1 MTGRRPALAGLLLT
15 MVACQPFTTISED
28 DEHVTY
34 QFDPTRVEQ
43 ARVAEAALDKC
54 EMSPLGSRPAVLVS
68 SEDAGALRQLSF
80 VCKAPDQGL
89 DIGPTLD
96 RALGRLSTP

>member
-1 MTGRRPALAGLLLT
+1 MTGRRLSIIYLLLT
-15 MVACQPFTTISED
+15 MAACQPFTTISED

-43 ARVAEAALDKC
+43 ARIAEAALDKC

-68 SEDAGALRQLSF
+68 SEDVGALRQLSF

-89 DIGPTLD
+89 DIGPALD
-96 RALGRLSTP
+96 RALGRIPAP